1 MCEHVYNLYC
11 HFLNQ
16 FFNSKFR
23 DPSSGAEDQDDS
35 SPPPW
40 LPLFCFGR
48 DWGPTYSFSQ
58 CNTTEQTYSYQLHIL
73 YANIYIYMFVTGE
86 LVMFHYVWSM
96 LKGHKFWQYPAAICR
111 SKTENGVEPAL
122 WGKHVP
128 MQAGIYESWR
138 FLTAARSTRHAAAT
152 VPTTSLCCDD
162 TGQNHAI
169 SFACQLVN

>member
-1 MCEHVYNLYC
+1 MCITYIATFWTNSSTPSFEIRVQELKTKTIRVLLHGC
-11 HFLNQ
+11 HYSALVET
-16 FFNSKFR
+16 
-23 DPSSGAEDQDDS
+23 EDQRTPFHS
-35 SPPPW
+35 VI
-40 LPLFCFGR
+40 LQNKHIA
-48 DWGPTYSFSQ
+48 T
-58 CNTTEQTYSYQLHIL
+58 SYIYCMQI
-73 YANIYIYMFVTGE
+73 YIYIYMFVTCE